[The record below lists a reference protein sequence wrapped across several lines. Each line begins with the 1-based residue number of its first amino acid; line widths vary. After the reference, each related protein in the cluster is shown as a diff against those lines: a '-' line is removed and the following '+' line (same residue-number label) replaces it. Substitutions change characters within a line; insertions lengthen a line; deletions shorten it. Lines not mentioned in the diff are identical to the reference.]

1 MKGQKSCFTT
11 SIKKKEEIHLIE
23 DEKRRI
29 KQEPSLIRYAHLC
42 VQIYILFNARH
53 DEIMML
59 ATLG

>member
-11 SIKKKEEIHLIE
+11 SIKEKIHLKE

-42 VQIYILFNARH
+42 VQIYIDCEVTKGINIL
-53 DEIMML
+53 DDDL
-59 ATLG
+59 K